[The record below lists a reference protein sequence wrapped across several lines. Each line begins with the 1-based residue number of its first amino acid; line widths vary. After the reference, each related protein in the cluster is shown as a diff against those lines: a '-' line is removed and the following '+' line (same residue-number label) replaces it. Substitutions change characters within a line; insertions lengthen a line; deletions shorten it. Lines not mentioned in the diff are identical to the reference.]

1 MLPLYVIF
9 KKGKLLIRQC
19 SFTQPQPFTP
29 FFKKNLIKPNKK
41 NPIEKALEIKIL
53 DIYKCLIYP

>member
-9 KKGKLLIRQC
+9 KKGKLLFRQC
-19 SFTQPQPFTP
+19 SSTP
-29 FFKKNLIKPNKK
+29 PITPIFQKNLIKPNKK

>member
-9 KKGKLLIRQC
+9 KKGKLLFRQC
-19 SFTQPQPFTP
+19 SFTPPIP
-29 FFKKNLIKPNKK
+29 PIFKKSLKPNKK
-41 NPIEKALEIKIL
+41 NPIEKVLEIKIL

>member
-1 MLPLYVIF
+1 MVPLYVIF
-9 KKGKLLIRQC
+9 KKGKILFKQASFKQR
-19 SFTQPQPFTP
+19 SFTFPKRLTYS
-29 FFKKNLIKPNKK
+29 KK

>member
-9 KKGKLLIRQC
+9 KKGKLLFRHY
-19 SFTQPQPFTP
+19 SVTP
-29 FFKKNLIKPNKK
+29 PIPPLFQKNLKPNKK
-41 NPIEKALEIKIL
+41 NPIEKVLEIKIL

>member
-9 KKGKLLIRQC
+9 KKGKLLFRQC
-19 SFTQPQPFTP
+19 SFTRPITP
-29 FFKKNLIKPNKK
+29 VFQKNLIKPKK